1 MKKLFSPLL
10 ALGLLLFFF
19 LAYILKLKQFDL
31 LLLLTFGIALAVYD
45 FYLSYKD
52 SKDQH

>member
-1 MKKLFSPLL
+1 MKKLFPPLL

-31 LLLLTFGIALAVYD
+31 LLLLTLGIGLAFYD

-52 SKDQH
+52 SKDQR